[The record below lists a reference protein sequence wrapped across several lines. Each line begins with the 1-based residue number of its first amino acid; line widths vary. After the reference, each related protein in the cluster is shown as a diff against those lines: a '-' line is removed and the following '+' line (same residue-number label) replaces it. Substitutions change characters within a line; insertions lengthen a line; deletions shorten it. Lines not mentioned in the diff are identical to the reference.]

1 MISLF
6 FAGKYGD
13 LNKFCKV
20 QLGEGVNAILKKV
33 GLYLQM
39 TRILS
44 ATQPILLNLL
54 ANQSLDIV
62 LSSDK
67 MV

>member
-1 MISLF
+1 MIPLL

-13 LNKFCKV
+13 LNKICKV

-39 TRILS
+39 TRISS
-44 ATQPILLNLL
+44 ATQPTLLNLL
-54 ANQSLDIV
+54 VNECLDIV
-62 LSSDK
+62 LASDG
-67 MV
+67 

>member
-1 MISLF
+1 MISLL
-6 FAGKYGD
+6 FAGKCED
-13 LNKFCKV
+13 LNKFFKV

-33 GLYLQM
+33 GLFLQM

-54 ANQSLDIV
+54 AN
-62 LSSDK
+62 
-67 MV
+67 